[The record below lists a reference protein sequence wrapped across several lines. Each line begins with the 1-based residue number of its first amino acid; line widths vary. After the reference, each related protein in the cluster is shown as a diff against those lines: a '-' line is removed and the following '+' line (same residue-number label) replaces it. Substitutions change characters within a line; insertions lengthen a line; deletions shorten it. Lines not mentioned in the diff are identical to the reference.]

1 MIQTAATILLLP
13 LLAFVLI
20 VFVTR
25 RNPQLSAWLSIIAMG
40 LAAIQA
46 VFIVFPAVLN
56 STANPALLDHF
67 EWNWL
72 RLLPTGTTTGAP
84 EPFLRLGIGVDS
96 LAAIMLVVVTCVSFL
111 VQIYSRSYMI
121 EHGHVDPGYSRF
133 FAYLSLFT
141 FSMLVVVLADN
152 LLFLFIGWELV
163 GLCSYLLIGFWYDRT
178 ERRGVHLLPPWVA
191 AKKAFLT
198 TRVGDVGFLIGLIIL
213 WNRGGTLQVSELI
226 EQVERHSG
234 ALFEASLLGQPV
246 LFWACVCL
254 FAGAVGKSGQF
265 PLHVWLP
272 DAMEGPTPVSAL
284 IHAATMVAAGVYLVA
299 RTYPLFE
306 AVPAALTVVAIIG
319 GFTAIFAASMGLAS
333 NDIKRVLAYST
344 VSQLGYMML
353 ALGAGSLAGGMF
365 HLFTHA
371 FFKALLFLCA
381 GSVIHAVGTN
391 DISEMGGLRR
401 FMPRTY
407 ITMLIGGLSLAGF
420 PLFSGFWSKD
430 EVLAATA
437 AGASP
442 VLLVFALVTVF
453 LTAFYTFRM
462 FFLTFHG
469 EFRGSVHAAVEEH
482 SHPERLDAETHEG
495 GLHESD
501 WWMTAPLIILAI
513 PALLVGFWGSPF
525 GGNGFQR
532 LLEGSEFHAA
542 PFTLSPV
549 MLISAVLALAG
560 IVVAYMVYGTRA
572 YTAEPLLRFG
582 AAYRVLNRR
591 YYIDELYMWL
601 IDKLAI
607 GLGYVL
613 AIFDRQILDGLVNGV
628 ATAFAASGRVL
639 RAAQTG
645 RVQNYGLVLF
655 GGMAVIALALVIV
668 PLVRP

>member
-1 MIQTAATILLLP
+1 MITLALIILGLP
-13 LLAFVLI
+13 LLAFLLI

-25 RNPQLSAWLSIIAMG
+25 RNKMLSATIAILATAVAMVLAFVVLSQVMAG
-40 LAAIQA
+40 Q
-46 VFIVFPAVLN
+46 
-56 STANPALLDHF
+56 TASL
-67 EWNWL
+67 EINWL
-72 RLLPTGTTTGAP
+72 RLQPGNAPTVNGIQTWLP
-84 EPFLRLGIGVDS
+84 LGIAVDS
-96 LAAIMLVVVTCVSFL
+96 LTAIMLIVVTVVSFL
-111 VQIYSRSYMI
+111 VHVYSRSYMI
-121 EHGHVDPGYSRF
+121 EHGQLDPGYSRF

-141 FSMLVVVLADN
+141 FSMLAVVLADN
-152 LLFLFIGWELV
+152 MLFFFIGWELV

-178 ERRGVHLLPPWVA
+178 ARRGVHLLPPWVA

-213 WNRGGTLQVSELI
+213 WNRGGTLQLSELF
-226 EQVERHSG
+226 QQAQLRTG
-234 ALFEASLLGQPV
+234 GLWDPSLLGQPV
-246 LFWACVCL
+246 LFWACLCM

-284 IHAATMVAAGVYLVA
+284 IHAATMVAAGVYLIA

-306 AVPAALTVVAIIG
+306 AVPQALTVVAIIG

-353 ALGAGSLAGGMF
+353 ALGAGSIAAGMF

-391 DISEMGGLRR
+391 DITEMGGLRK

-407 ITMLIGGLSLAGF
+407 WTMLIGGLSLAGF

-437 AGASP
+437 TGAGP
-442 VLLVFALVTVF
+442 ILLAFGVITVF

-469 EFRGSVHAAVEEH
+469 AFRGPVAAAVEVGVGESHVEH
-482 SHPERLDAETHEG
+482 IEAETHAG

-501 WWMTAPLIILAI
+501 GFMTIPLIILAV
-513 PALLVGFWGSPF
+513 PAALIGLWGSPLL
-525 GGNGFQR
+525 NYGFQR
-532 LLEGSEFHAA
+532 FLEGANYETIEPNLVLA
-542 PFTLSPV
+542 TLG
-549 MLISAVLALAG
+549 AVLAIIG
-560 IVVAYMVYGTRA
+560 IAAAWMWYGARA
-572 YTAEPLLRFG
+572 YVTEPLLRFG
-582 AAYRVLNRR
+582 GAYQVLSRR

-607 GLGYVL
+607 AVGFALS
-613 AIFDRQILDGLVNGV
+613 AFDRGILDQVGNGL
-628 ATAFAASGRVL
+628 ASAIARAGSVL
-639 RAAQTG
+639 RTMQTG

-655 GGMAVIALALVIV
+655 GGMAVIALALLIV
-668 PLVRP
+668 PQVRP